1 MSFIPN
7 IITNNINTIKKQIH
21 IQELLSTRWVINN
34 SIIGDFVITVVSNNR
49 ELIQK
54 RTINGTGDYFASYV
68 NNIVILEFTTPFNG
82 VCELI
87 EYPSN
92 KEPNITTSKPDI
104 TLNGLQIY
112 ILLPHKTDNITINYQ
127 TTKSINETII
137 YKLFT
142 SFQVLIDNQ
151 VYSIYQLQKLG
162 LQLAQ
167 QDIIYNIYNNI
178 NNIYYNN
185 FIILNNTL
193 EDILK
198 GQFLLYSV
206 ERIFVENNVFSFENN
221 SITPFIR
228 LK

>member
-7 IITNNINTIKKQIH
+7 IITNNINTIKKQVH
-21 IQELLSTRWVINN
+21 IQELLSSKWVINN
-34 SIIGDFVITVVSNNR
+34 NIIGDFVITVVSNNR

-54 RTINGTGDYFASYV
+54 RTINGIGDYFVSYA
-68 NNIVILEFTTPFNG
+68 NNIVILEFTTPLNG

-92 KEPNITTSKPDI
+92 KEPNITTSKPNI

-112 ILLPHKTDNITINYQ
+112 LLLPHKTDNITINYQ

-137 YKLFT
+137 YKLYT

-151 VYSIYQLQKLG
+151 VYSIYQLQKPD

>member
-92 KEPNITTSKPDI
+92 KEPN
-104 TLNGLQIY
+104 
-112 ILLPHKTDNITINYQ
+112 
-127 TTKSINETII
+127 
-137 YKLFT
+137 F
-142 SFQVLIDNQ
+142 
-151 VYSIYQLQKLG
+151 
-162 LQLAQ
+162 
-167 QDIIYNIYNNI
+167 
-178 NNIYYNN
+178 
-185 FIILNNTL
+185 
-193 EDILK
+193 
-198 GQFLLYSV
+198 
-206 ERIFVENNVFSFENN
+206 
-221 SITPFIR
+221 
-228 LK
+228 

>member
-92 KEPNITTSKPDI
+92 KEPNITTSKPNI

-137 YKLFT
+137 YKLYT

>member
-7 IITNNINTIKKQIH
+7 IITNNINTIKKQVH
-21 IQELLSTRWVINN
+21 IQELLSTKWVINN
-34 SIIGDFVITVVSNNR
+34 NIIGDFVITVVSNNK

-54 RTINGTGDYFASYV
+54 RTMNGIGDYFVSYV
-68 NNIVILEFTTPFNG
+68 NNVVILEFTTPLNG

-92 KEPNITTSKPDI
+92 KEPNITTSKTNI
-104 TLNGLQIY
+104 TLNESHIY
-112 ILLPHKTDNITINYQ
+112 LLLPHKTDNITINYQ
-127 TTKSINETII
+127 TTNSINEAII
-137 YKLFT
+137 YKLYTPF
-142 SFQVLIDNQ
+142 SVLIDNQ
-151 VYSIYQLQKLG
+151 TYSIYQLQKTY

-167 QDIIYNIYNNI
+167 QDIIYNIYNIN

-185 FIILNNTL
+185 FIIINNTL
-193 EDILK
+193 EDILR

-206 ERIFVENNVFSFENN
+206 ERVFVENNIFSFENN
-221 SITPFIR
+221 LITPFIR